1 MMQFTLRNQS
11 HQNNQQYNNNFGK
24 TQRQALSQ
32 MTKQQPLL
40 VNKSLPEEKKP
51 ENKITWGEPIW
62 FLFHTLAQKV
72 KEDSFPIVRDG
83 LLKNIYSIC
92 SFLPC
97 PACANHAIEYLNK
110 INFNT
115 IQTKD
120 DLINMIYVFHN
131 EVNQRKNVPPFDFI
145 EVEKKYSSAITIN
158 ILKNFMHTF
167 EKSSRSNRMISNE
180 FHKKTYIVE
189 LKKWL
194 NMNINHFDN

>member
-1 MMQFTLRNQS
+1 MQFTLRNQS